1 MYDGLAH
8 KVRLEVG
15 LGHVS
20 HLMRSIDQNVVPR
33 LSAFGLRLVTLVPGL
48 RRLAGN
54 VACHDEPTIIVEEV
68 RDHLTDL

>member
-15 LGHVS
+15 LGDVS

-48 RRLAGN
+48 RRLAGF